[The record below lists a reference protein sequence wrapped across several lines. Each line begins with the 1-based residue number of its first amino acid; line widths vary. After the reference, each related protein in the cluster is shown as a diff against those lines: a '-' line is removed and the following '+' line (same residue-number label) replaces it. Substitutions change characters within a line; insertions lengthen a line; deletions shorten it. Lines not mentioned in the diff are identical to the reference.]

1 MQLRAHAVL
10 SCHVSLVSFN
20 LEQLL
25 SLFSIL
31 VTLTLLRL
39 TGQLFCSVSLTL
51 GLSLVSLWLDSG
63 HASSYHADKSQ

>member
-31 VTLTLLRL
+31 MTLTLLRL
-39 TGQLFCSVSLTL
+39 TGQLFVVYPSPWVCLL
-51 GLSLVSLWLDSG
+51 FPCG
-63 HASSYHADKSQ
+63 